1 MGIFSKTCEYALR
14 AVFFI
19 AKRSKEGHKA
29 GIKEIAE
36 NIGSPEPFL
45 AKILQNLRREG
56 LIQSNK
62 GPNGGFYLDAEDLRR
77 PLADIVTAI
86 EGDQI
91 FTGCGIGL
99 SYCSEEN
106 PCPLHNEFKKVRNQ
120 LTEMLYKITIGQFNE
135 QLLEGQHDAG
145 TLVMG
150 RVLKR

>member
-1 MGIFSKTCEYALR
+1 MSIFSKTCEYAMR
-14 AVFFI
+14 AIFFI
-19 AKRSKEGHKA
+19 AKQSKEGKKA

-56 LIQSNK
+56 LVESTK
-62 GPNGGFYLDAEDLRR
+62 GPNGGFYLDEKGLAR
-77 PLADIVTAI
+77 PLADVVATI
-86 EGDQI
+86 EGDSI

-120 LTEMLYKITIGQFNE
+120 IVEMLNKITIGQFND
-135 QLLEGQHDAG
+135 QLVESPMEGQ
-145 TLVMG
+145 LPIMG
-150 RVLKR
+150 KVLKR